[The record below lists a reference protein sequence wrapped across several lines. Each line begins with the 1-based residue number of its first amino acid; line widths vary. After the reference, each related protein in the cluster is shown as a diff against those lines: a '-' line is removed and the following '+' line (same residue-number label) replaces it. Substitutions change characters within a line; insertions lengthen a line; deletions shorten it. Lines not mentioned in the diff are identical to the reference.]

1 MKRALLSVCFLLVF
15 LASSASGAANLVDIA
30 ETATLEQIRQAV
42 QGGADVNAV
51 DAVGRSVL
59 MLAATTNPDP
69 AVITTLVKAGAK
81 VNFRGPRAW
90 TALMM
95 AAYNNPNPA
104 VVEALLA
111 AGASGKLK
119 SDVGYT
125 AFSYAQE
132 NDKLRGTAAY
142 TKLRAAQ

>member
-1 MKRALLSVCFLLVF
+1 MNRVLLSVCFLLVF
-15 LASSASGAANLVDIA
+15 LASSASAAPSLVDIA
-30 ETATLEQIRQAV
+30 ETATADQVRQAA
-42 QGGADVNAV
+42 QAGADANAV

-59 MLAATTNPDP
+59 MLAAAYNPDP
-69 AVITTLVKAGAK
+69 AVITALVKAGAK

-104 VVEALLA
+104 VVEVLLA
-111 AGASGKLK
+111 SGANGKLK
-119 SDVGYT
+119 SDAGYT

-132 NDKLRGTAAY
+132 NEKLKGTAAY
-142 TKLRAAQ
+142 TRLRAAQ